1 MSKVRAWAALAL
13 VAIVAV
19 FAAGWFIL
27 LSPQKHKVSK
37 LDDQAAAQ
45 LQTNQQLTSQISLLK
60 KQRAQIP
67 AQQAEIAAIQGRLPD
82 TPALA
87 AYVRWLSSTAA
98 ATHVELVSVA
108 PSQPVQAQLQQT
120 AATASTSPTGSATPA
135 QAAGANLSTIS
146 VVVSVNGDYYA
157 IQQFL
162 AKLESAQRAT
172 VVASVAIQ
180 PGQPL
185 KPAGGPATATDTT
198 PAWQTLQAQITA
210 SIFVA
215 GAAPTTTAASGGAG
229 AVSAPTSAPSTAAA
243 ATSAPSAPASA
254 NN

>member
-120 AATASTSPTGSATPA
+120 AATASASPTGSAAPA

-162 AKLESAQRAT
+162 AKMESAQRAT

-180 PGQPL
+180 PGQSL
-185 KPAGGPATATDTT
+185 KPAGGSATATDTT

-215 GAAPTTTAASGGAG
+215 GAPTTTAASGGAG